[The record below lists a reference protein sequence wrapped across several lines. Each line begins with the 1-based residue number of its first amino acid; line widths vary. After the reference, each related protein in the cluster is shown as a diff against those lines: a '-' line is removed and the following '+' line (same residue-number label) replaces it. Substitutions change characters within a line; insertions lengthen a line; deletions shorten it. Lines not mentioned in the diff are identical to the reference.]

1 MSEIHDLSGIRY
13 TGNQNHK
20 KDHVAIIVSKWNDRV
35 TSALFKGALD
45 TLIAAGIPAKNI
57 IKYAVPGSFELPMGA
72 QMALTKSE
80 ETELAG
86 IICLGCVVQGETRHF
101 DFICQSCADGVMR
114 VGLDFDLPVIFGV
127 LTTENEQ
134 QALDRAGGKLGNKGA
149 ESAVALLEMIDLHR
163 L

>member
-1 MSEIHDLSGIRY
+1 MGEVHDLSNIKY
-13 TGNQNHK
+13 AGNQNHK
-20 KDHVAIIVSKWNDRV
+20 KDKVAIIVSKWND
-35 TSALFKGALD
+35 TITGALFKGALD
-45 TLIAAGIPAKNI
+45 TLIEAGVQPKNI

-72 QMALTKSE
+72 QMALTKAE
-80 ETELAG
+80 DGDLDG
-86 IICLGCVVQGETRHF
+86 IICLGCVIQGETRHF

-127 LTTENEQ
+127 LTPENQQ

-149 ESAVALLEMIDLHR
+149 ESAVALLEMIDLQR